1 MSRTMISFTLHTFS
15 TVSQKLFTFEFMD
28 LTPIWLTLKLASI
41 TALILLLI
49 GLPLAY
55 WLSKG
60 RSIAKIIL
68 EAIITMPL
76 VLPPSVLGFY
86 LLLAFSPQHGVGKW
100 LQQVFNVQLVF
111 SFQGLILAS
120 VIYSMPFMI
129 GPIKSALQQLP
140 VSLSQAS
147 YTLGKTERQTFI
159 HVLLP
164 NIRASVLTAVILT
177 FAHTLGEFGVVLMI
191 GGNIPG
197 ITRVASI
204 AVYDSVE
211 NQDYSAANAYS
222 LILFS
227 ITFVMVI
234 SVFVFNKY
242 KAKSPLE

>member
-1 MSRTMISFTLHTFS
+1 
-15 TVSQKLFTFEFMD
+15 MD
-28 LTPIWLTLKLASI
+28 LTPIWLTLKLAVI
-41 TALILLLI
+41 TTLLLFI
-49 GLPLAY
+49 VGVPVAW

-60 RSIAKIIL
+60 RSFFKIVL

-86 LLLAFSPQHGVGKW
+86 LLMAFSPRHGIGEW
-100 LQQVFNVQLVF
+100 LQHTFNIQFVF
-111 SFQGLILAS
+111 SFQGLVLAS

-129 GPIKSALQQLP
+129 GPVKSALQQLP

-147 YTLGKTERQTFI
+147 WSLGKSRWQTFI

-164 NIRASVLTAVILT
+164 NIKPSLLTAVVLT

-197 ITRVASI
+197 VTRVASI

-211 NQDYSAANAYS
+211 QMDYSSANAYS
-222 LILFS
+222 FILFS
-227 ITFVMVI
+227 ITFVLVVA
-234 SVFVFNKY
+234 VFVFNKY
-242 KAKSPLE
+242 HLKSPLE

>member
-1 MSRTMISFTLHTFS
+1 
-15 TVSQKLFTFEFMD
+15 MD
-28 LTPIWLTLKLASI
+28 LTPIWLTLKLAGI
-41 TALILLLI
+41 TTLLLLAI
-49 GLPLAY
+49 GLPIAW

-60 RSIAKIIL
+60 RSFFKIIL

-86 LLLAFSPQHGVGKW
+86 LLMAFSAQHGVGKW
-100 LQQVFNVQLVF
+100 LHDAFDIQFVF
-111 SFQGLILAS
+111 SFQGLVLAS

-147 YTLGKTERQTFI
+147 WSLGKTKWQTFI
-159 HVLLP
+159 HVLMP
-164 NIRASVLTAVILT
+164 NVKPSLLTAVVLT

-191 GGNIPG
+191 GGNIPNV
-197 ITRVASI
+197 TRVASI

-211 NQDYSAANAYS
+211 QMDYHTANAYS

-234 SVFVFNKY
+234 AVFVFNKFQ
-242 KAKSPLE
+242 AKSPLA

>member
-1 MSRTMISFTLHTFS
+1 
-15 TVSQKLFTFEFMD
+15 MD
-28 LTPIWLTLKLASI
+28 LNPIWLTLKLAGI
-41 TALILLLI
+41 TTLLLLLI
-49 GLPLAY
+49 CLPLAR
-55 WLSKG
+55 WLAKG
-60 RSIAKIIL
+60 NSFLKIIL

-86 LLLAFSPQHGVGKW
+86 LLLAFSPQHGIGKW
-100 LQQVFNVQLVF
+100 LHDVFDIQFVF
-111 SFQGLILAS
+111 SFQGLVLAS
-120 VIYSMPFMI
+120 VIYSLPFMI
-129 GPIKSALQQLP
+129 GPVKSALQQLP

-164 NIRASVLTAVILT
+164 NIRASLLTAVILT

-191 GGNIPG
+191 GGNIPNV
-197 ITRVASI
+197 TRVASI

-211 NQDYSAANAYS
+211 QMDYASANNYA
-222 LILFS
+222 LILFA
-227 ITFVMVI
+227 ITFVMVT

>member
-1 MSRTMISFTLHTFS
+1 MN
-15 TVSQKLFTFEFMD
+15 
-28 LTPIWLTLKLASI
+28 LTPIWLTLKLAAI
-41 TALILLLI
+41 TTVILLII

-60 RSIAKIIL
+60 RSVAKITL

-86 LLLAFSPQHGVGKW
+86 LLMAFSPKHGIGGW
-100 LQQVFNVQLVF
+100 LHNMFDMQLVF
-111 SFQGLILAS
+111 SFKGLVLAS
-120 VIYSMPFMI
+120 IIYSMPFMI

-140 VSLSQAS
+140 LSLSQAS
-147 YTLGKTERQTFI
+147 YTLGKSERETFI
-159 HVLLP
+159 KILLP
-164 NIRASVLTAVILT
+164 NIRASVLTAAILT

-197 ITRVASI
+197 VTRVASI

-211 NQDYSAANAYS
+211 NMDYASANAYS
-222 LILFS
+222 LMLFC
-227 ITFVMVI
+227 ITFFMVI

>member
-1 MSRTMISFTLHTFS
+1 
-15 TVSQKLFTFEFMD
+15 MD
-28 LTPIWLTLKLASI
+28 YTPIWLTLKLAGI
-41 TALILLLI
+41 TTLLLLAV
-49 GLPLAY
+49 GLPVTWWLA
-55 WLSKG
+55 KG
-60 RSIAKIIL
+60 RSFFKIIL

-86 LLLAFSPQHGVGKW
+86 FLLAFTPQHAVGKW
-100 LQQVFNVQLVF
+100 LQQTFHVQFVF
-111 SFQGLILAS
+111 SFQGLVLAS

-147 YTLGKTERQTFI
+147 WSLGKTKWETFI
-159 HVLLP
+159 RVLLP
-164 NIRASVLTAVILT
+164 NIKPSLLTAIVLT

-197 ITRVASI
+197 VTRVASI

-211 NQDYSAANAYS
+211 KMDYAAANNYS

-227 ITFVMVI
+227 ITFVLVI
-234 SVFVFNKY
+234 TVFVFNRY
-242 KAKSPLE
+242 RAKSPLG

>member
-1 MSRTMISFTLHTFS
+1 
-15 TVSQKLFTFEFMD
+15 MD
-28 LTPIWLTLKLASI
+28 LTPIWLTLKLAAI
-41 TALILLLI
+41 TTVTLLAF

-60 RSIAKIIL
+60 RSVAKIIL

-86 LLLAFSPQHGVGKW
+86 LLMAFSPKHGIGQW
-100 LQQVFNVQLVF
+100 LHDTLDIQLVF
-111 SFQGLILAS
+111 SFQGLVLAS

-140 VSLSQAS
+140 LSLAQAS
-147 YTLGKTERQTFI
+147 YTLGKTERETFI
-159 HVLLP
+159 KILLP

-191 GGNIPG
+191 GGNIPR

-211 NQDYSAANAYS
+211 NMDYHAANNYS
-222 LILFS
+222 LILFT
-227 ITFVMVI
+227 ITFIMVI

>member
-1 MSRTMISFTLHTFS
+1 
-15 TVSQKLFTFEFMD
+15 MD
-28 LTPIWLTLKLASI
+28 LNPIWLTLKLASV
-41 TALILLLI
+41 TTLLLLVV
-49 GLPLAY
+49 GLPLAW

-60 RSIAKIIL
+60 RSFFKIVI

-100 LQQVFNVQLVF
+100 LQQAFNIQFVF
-111 SFQGLILAS
+111 SFQGLVLAS

-140 VSLSQAS
+140 PSLSQAS
-147 YTLGKTERQTFI
+147 YSLGKTRWQTFVK
-159 HVLLP
+159 VLLP
-164 NIRASVLTAVILT
+164 NIKPSLLTAVVLT

-191 GGNIPG
+191 GGNIPNV
-197 ITRVASI
+197 TRVASI

-211 NQDYSAANAYS
+211 QMDYGAANTYS
-222 LILFS
+222 LILFA
-227 ITFVMVI
+227 ITFLLVI

-242 KAKSPLE
+242 RLKSPLE